1 MLKSAKP
8 VMTLNQFMVR
18 GQVIK
23 QYRDFLKTAKR
34 LPDEN
39 ARKVKIFHYFTFW
52 EYFTAIV
59 VVGSN
64 KTKKI
69 NIQLNNMRFKLERPN
84 N

>member
-39 ARKVKIFHYFTFW
+39 ARKVKIFYYFTFW

-69 NIQLNNMRFKLERPN
+69 NI
-84 N
+84 

>member
-1 MLKSAKP
+1 
-8 VMTLNQFMVR
+8 MTLNQFMVR

>member
-1 MLKSAKP
+1 
-8 VMTLNQFMVR
+8 MTLNQFMVR

-69 NIQLNNMRFKLERPN
+69 NIQLNNMRFKLERPHN
-84 N
+84 

>member
-39 ARKVKIFHYFTFW
+39 AKKVISLFYIQGIFNCNSGCW
-52 EYFTAIV
+52 LL
-59 VVGSN
+59 N
-64 KTKKI
+64 KE
-69 NIQLNNMRFKLERPN
+69 NQY
-84 N
+84 

>member
-39 ARKVKIFHYFTFW
+39 AKKVKNISLFYIQGIFNCISGYW
-52 EYFTAIV
+52 
-59 VVGSN
+59 
-64 KTKKI
+64 
-69 NIQLNNMRFKLERPN
+69 LFKQRKSIFN
-84 N
+84 

>member
-1 MLKSAKP
+1 
-8 VMTLNQFMVR
+8 MTLNQFMVR

-69 NIQLNNMRFKLERPN
+69 NIQLNNIRFKLERPN

>member
-39 ARKVKIFHYFTFW
+39 AKKVKIFHYFTFK
-52 EYFTAIV
+52 EYKTAIV
-59 VVGSN
+59 VVG
-64 KTKKI
+64 
-69 NIQLNNMRFKLERPN
+69 F
-84 N
+84 

>member
-52 EYFTAIV
+52 EYFTATV

-69 NIQLNNMRFKLERPN
+69 NIQQHAI
-84 N
+84 

>member
-39 ARKVKIFHYFTFW
+39 AKKVKTFHYFTFK
-52 EYFTAIV
+52 EYLTAIA
-59 VVGSN
+59 VVG
-64 KTKKI
+64 
-69 NIQLNNMRFKLERPN
+69 F
-84 N
+84 

>member
-1 MLKSAKP
+1 
-8 VMTLNQFMVR
+8 MTLNQFMVR

-59 VVGSN
+59 VVSSN